1 MFHTLS
7 LLPLLGIFAV
17 AAGAIWIAGVQLSN
31 TTDILSQ
38 RLGLGQALGGV
49 ILLAIATNL
58 PELAITAS
66 AAASNNIGVAVGNIL
81 GGIGIQ
87 TLVLVALDAFGIR
100 DKVPLTYKAASLTL
114 VIEGLLVVAVLV
126 IAIMGT
132 QLPSSLIAFRIGPD
146 ALAIALVWVLGVWLI
161 GRANR
166 GLPWHD
172 GKGNPPDGQS
182 EPKGHSQ
189 AKTEQ
194 KASDKGHG
202 TARTAI
208 VFLVAALVTL
218 GAGIVL
224 ERAGDGIAER
234 IGMTGVLFGA
244 TVLAAATS
252 LPELSTGLTSTR
264 AGDYQLAISDIFG
277 GNAFL
282 PVLFLLATLI
292 SGRAVLPQAQDTDIY
307 LAGLAIL
314 LTSAYLAGLI
324 FRPKRRIVGMG
335 IDSLA
340 VLLLYAIGTAGLFAI
355 ALGGHHAG

>member
-1 MFHTLS
+1 MLQSLS
-7 LLPLLGIFAV
+7 LLPLLGIFAI
-17 AAGAIWIAGVQLSN
+17 AAVAIWIAGIQLSN
-31 TTDILSQ
+31 TTDVLSQ

-58 PELAITAS
+58 PEIAITAS

-87 TLVLVALDAFGIR
+87 TLVLVALDAFGMR
-100 DKVPLTYKAASLTL
+100 EKAPLTYKAASLTL
-114 VIEGLLVVAVLV
+114 VIEGLLVVAVLI

-132 QLPSSLIAFRIGPD
+132 QLPASLIAFRIGPD
-146 ALAIALVWVLGVWLI
+146 ALAIVLVWILGVWLI
-161 GRANR
+161 GRANK

-172 GKGNPPDGQS
+172 SNGDAPDTQA

-189 AKTEQ
+189 EKTEKQ
-194 KASDKGHG
+194 ATAKGKS
-202 TARTAI
+202 TTRAAI
-208 VFLVAALVTL
+208 VFLLAAIVTL
-218 GAGIVL
+218 VAGVIL
-224 ERAGDGIAER
+224 ERAGDGIADH
-234 IGMTGVLFGA
+234 IGMSGVLFGA

-252 LPELSTGLTSTR
+252 LPELSTGLTSTK

-292 SGRAVLPQAQDTDIY
+292 SGKAVLPQAQDTDIY

-314 LTSAYLAGLI
+314 LTSAYLAGMI
-324 FRPKRRIVGMG
+324 FRPKRRVLGMG
-335 IDSLA
+335 VDSLA
-340 VLLLYAIGTAGLFAI
+340 VLILYAIGTAGLFAI
-355 ALGGHHAG
+355 AFSGHHG

>member
-1 MFHTLS
+1 MFQSLS
-7 LLPLLGIFAV
+7 LLPLLGLFV
-17 AAGAIWIAGVQLSN
+17 GAAAAIWVAGVQLSN
-31 TTDILSQ
+31 TTDVLSQ
-38 RLGLGQALGGV
+38 RLGVGQALGGV

-58 PELAITAS
+58 PEIAITAS

-87 TLVLVALDAFGIR
+87 TLVLVALDAFGMR
-100 DKVPLTYKAASLTL
+100 EKVSLTYKAASLTL
-114 VIEGLLVVAVLV
+114 VIEGLLVVAVLI

-132 QLPSSLIAFRIGPD
+132 QLPSSLIAFRVGPD

-172 GKGNPPDGQS
+172 ATGDAPNTQAQ
-182 EPKGHSQ
+182 PKGHSQ

-194 KASDKGHG
+194 KASDKGHS
-202 TARTAI
+202 TARTAV

-218 GAGIVL
+218 VAGVVL
-224 ERAGDGIAER
+224 ERAGDGIADH
-234 IGMTGVLFGA
+234 IGMSGVLFGA

-252 LPELSTGLTSTR
+252 LPELSTGLTSAR

-307 LAGLAIL
+307 LAGLAVL
-314 LTSAYLAGLI
+314 LTSIYLVGLI
-324 FRPKRRIVGMG
+324 FRPKRRVLGMG
-335 IDSLA
+335 VDSLA
-340 VLLLYAIGTAGLFAI
+340 VLVFYALGTAGLFAI
-355 ALGGHHAG
+355 AMGGHHAG